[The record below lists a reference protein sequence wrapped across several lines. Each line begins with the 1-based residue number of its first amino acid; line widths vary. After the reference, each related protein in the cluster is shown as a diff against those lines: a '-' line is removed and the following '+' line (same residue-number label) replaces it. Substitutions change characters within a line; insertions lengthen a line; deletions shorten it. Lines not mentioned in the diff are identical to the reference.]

1 MSHRT
6 GFVELPRATPA
17 SFLASQRASFR
28 ATMGE
33 TPSIMVVNPET
44 PGHMLRLSGVFADD
58 GAKGIW
64 VADSPLGGGGTF
76 TVRHHNVE

>member
-1 MSHRT
+1 
-6 GFVELPRATPA
+6 
-17 SFLASQRASFR
+17 
-28 ATMGE
+28 
-33 TPSIMVVNPET
+33 MVVNPET